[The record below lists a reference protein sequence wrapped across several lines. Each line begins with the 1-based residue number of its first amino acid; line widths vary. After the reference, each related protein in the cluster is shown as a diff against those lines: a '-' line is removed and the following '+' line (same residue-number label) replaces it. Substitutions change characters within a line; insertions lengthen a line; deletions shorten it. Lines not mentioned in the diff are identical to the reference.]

1 MSRETYLNVLVNAP
15 RKLQLNSIAL
25 RWHQLLV
32 KTLSD
37 TVENMTIVQIK
48 EDYRLH
54 ATTQPRE
61 YNSLELK
68 QLEANREF
76 ILQPLPARDTESVLA
91 LVSDRCAKGIHPKWQ
106 KGNRVP
112 EPDHR
117 TSVQNLWV
125 YIRFWHRVTD
135 DQTW

>member
-1 MSRETYLNVLVNAP
+1 MKNVETYLNFLVTAP
-15 RKLQLNSIAL
+15 RKLQLSSIAL

-54 ATTQPRE
+54 ATTQPRV
-61 YNSLELK
+61 YSSMELK

-76 ILQPLPARDTESVLA
+76 ILLPLPARDTESVLA
-91 LVSDRCAKGIHPKWQ
+91 LVSERCAIELFT
-106 KGNRVP
+106 RP
-112 EPDHR
+112 EAFTLNDR
-117 TSVQNLWV
+117 KKIERLNLTT
-125 YIRFWHRVTD
+125 YFGSEYLSLH
-135 DQTW
+135 